1 MKYTVKLST
10 KVRAEKL
17 AKVSKGTAILAIE
30 PEDYSDTEI
39 KAIKARGYTLLAY
52 LSIGTISK
60 ERNWYGKYKQYKLK
74 RLPDWPKE
82 YYMDMR
88 YPQWTAFLVS
98 RSKALKQR
106 GFDGW
111 WLDNL
116 DVYEEYP
123 SASMFNACHSVLRSI
138 KALGGYVMV
147 NGGSEFWDVA
157 MDKKVAV
164 AKLVSGVTQEEV
176 FSRITR
182 YSGKGKFGKQ
192 TSLQSKFYRQLLKRL
207 WKNKV
212 QTFLLEYTRDAAIKA
227 KVKAFC
233 IRCRMTGYCISSDVD
248 L

>member
-1 MKYTVKLST
+1 MKYTVKLTT

-17 AKVSKGTAILAIE
+17 AKVGKGKAILAIE
-30 PEDYSDTEI
+30 PEDYSDAEL
-39 KAIKARGYTLLAY
+39 KAIKERGYTLLAY
-52 LSIGTISK
+52 LSIGTIST
-60 ERNWYGKYKQYKLK
+60 ERSWYRKYSQYKLK
-74 RLPDWPKE
+74 RLPDWAKE

-88 YPQWTAFLVS
+88 YPQWTAFLVRRAS
-98 RSKALKQR
+98 ALKKR

-123 SASMFNACHSVLRSI
+123 YTVIFHACASVLRQI

-147 NGGSEFWDVA
+147 NGGSEFWDAA
-157 MDKKVAV
+157 MDHKMYM

-176 FSRITR
+176 FSRITS

-192 TSLQSKFYRQLLKRL
+192 TAGQSRFYQALLRRLLKS
-207 WKNKV
+207 KV
-212 QTFLLEYTRDAAIKA
+212 QTFLLEYTRDEAVKKQIKD
-227 KVKAFC
+227 FC
-233 IRCRMTGYCISSDVD
+233 SKYKMTGYCISSDVD